1 MLTGN
6 VQTQREVYASDMVV
20 VKNLAKSL
28 DRLGIPHLI
37 LCNLVE
43 LLQCLIG
50 SPTDAQA
57 QIVENQL

>member
-6 VQTQREVYASDMVV
+6 VQSQRQVYTSDVV
-20 VKNLAKSL
+20 VMENLTKSL
-28 DRLGIPHLI
+28 DRLCVPHLV
-37 LCNLVE
+37 LRNLVE